1 MVVSECVITEQDRQ
15 DYVKYR
21 STAYL
26 SKGYFL
32 SVTLTY
38 DVIVKYLGYILSI
51 ISFKNHRISIS
62 GLAGRVSTL
71 E

>member
-38 DVIVKYLGYILSI
+38 DVIG
-51 ISFKNHRISIS
+51 SFT
-62 GLAGRVSTL
+62 GCL
-71 E
+71 